1 NSGEGTVRL
10 NPAELYRQLLST
22 LSGGEKG
29 RGEGNPYVD
38 MLVAAHVLGPDVSAD
53 QAASVYFERVL
64 NRPLHLARDLHYHKA
79 HEVLLALCRRGLDKR
94 WNSAELTRSLMP
106 IAIGTSDLPADFADV
121 VVRLRE
127 VNQQHKGDISPG
139 NAAAS
144 TRADFGRLYLR

>member
-1 NSGEGTVRL
+1 MPRTAGAAKFGRPIVQRFAAHLAYLLNSGEGTVRL

-94 WNSAELTRSLMP
+94 WNSAEL
-106 IAIGTSDLPADFADV
+106 
-121 VVRLRE
+121 
-127 VNQQHKGDISPG
+127 
-139 NAAAS
+139 
-144 TRADFGRLYLR
+144 